1 MDGAEES
8 SAVEEGAHLVLQCGA
23 QSGRRRLGGY
33 LDGKREKIE
42 RLLVEDA
49 QLRGSRMVKEEGN
62 GEADRVRK
70 RLASYGGGPVG
81 LARGVTTIGGGSI
94 RSWTSKKRRGELLP
108 RHPTRNT
115 ARLHGDHL

>member
-1 MDGAEES
+1 MGSERRS
-8 SAVEEGAHLVLQCGA
+8 SA
-23 QSGRRRLGGY
+23 SS
-33 LDGKREKIE
+33 
-42 RLLVEDA
+42 
-49 QLRGSRMVKEEGN
+49 SRMRNCEVQEWVKEEGN